1 MLPAKNDT
9 NPPKDRDLRKT
20 YRFLR
25 AHVLQRLIPQ
35 SRVAFNPRK
44 PVEIIGYLSM
54 PVGVGE
60 SARLC
65 AGALSEAGRAILLSD
80 VSTHPDEKSFAG
92 WAPPHVS
99 NDLPGSRIWHLNPPM
114 LPRAIA
120 KKGLANFTR
129 TFNIGYFAWEL
140 EVVPAEW
147 RNGLRYMNAVF
158 VPSEFTRRAIA
169 PLTAAPVIVVPHP
182 VTEKPAAEGMR
193 EKFGVE
199 KDAFLVSFIF
209 SAGSSINRK
218 NPQAVIE
225 AFRLFSAECPS
236 AFLLMKASGDIGRD
250 EALRE
255 LIASV
260 AGNARIKIV
269 TDKLS
274 NAEINGLIRSSDAY
288 LSLHRSEG
296 FGLTVAE
303 AIMHRTP
310 VVSTAWSGTEDF
322 CDPENSWLVA
332 SPLIPVVDSHPEF
345 AGLPSAVWANPSPE
359 IAAAHLG
366 DIFRAPERAREKAA
380 KAREFL
386 LRYLAEN
393 SYEKALQKLAAMQAS

>member
-1 MLPAKNDT
+1 MRT
-9 NPPKDRDLRKT
+9 V
-20 YRFLR
+20 YRYLR
-25 AHVLQRLIPQ
+25 AHILQRLIPR
-35 SRVAFNPRK
+35 SRLAFNPRK
-44 PVEIIGYLSM
+44 PVEIVGYLSM
-54 PVGVGE
+54 PVGIGE

-65 AGALSEAGRAILLSD
+65 AGALSEAGRAISLSD
-80 VSTHPDEKSFAG
+80 VSTHPGEKSFAG
-92 WAPPHVS
+92 WASSHLSAEP
-99 NDLPGSRIWHLNPPM
+99 PGSRIWHLNPPM
-114 LPRAIA
+114 LPRAIL
-120 KKGLANFTR
+120 KMGVANFTR
-129 TFNIGYFAWEL
+129 AFNIGYFAWEL

-158 VPSEFTRRAIA
+158 VPSEFTRRTIA
-169 PLTAAPVIVVPHP
+169 PLTAAPVMVVPHP
-182 VTEKPAAEGMR
+182 VTEKPAAEGIR
-193 EKFGVE
+193 EKLGIE

-225 AFRLFSAECPS
+225 AFRLFGAECPS
-236 AFLLMKASGDIGRD
+236 AFLLMKASGDIDKDQGLRD
-250 EALRE
+250 V
-255 LIASV
+255 IASV
-260 AGNARIKIV
+260 AGNSRIRII

-274 NAEINGLIRSSDAY
+274 DAEINGLIRSSNAY

-303 AIMHRTP
+303 AIMQHTP

-322 CDPENSWLVA
+322 CDPDNTWLVDT
-332 SPLIPVVDSHPEF
+332 PLIPVVDTHPEF
-345 AGLPSAVWANPSPE
+345 AGLESAVWADPSPE

-366 DIFRAPERAREKAA
+366 DIFRAPERAREKAG

>member
-1 MLPAKNDT
+1 MQIHR
-9 NPPKDRDLRKT
+9 KDRDLKKT

-25 AHVLQRLIPQ
+25 AHVLQRLIPR
-35 SRVAFNPRK
+35 SRAAFKPRE
-44 PVEIIGYLSM
+44 PVEIVGYLSM
-54 PVGVGE
+54 AVGVGE

-65 AGALSEAGRAILLSD
+65 AGALSETGRAISLSD

-92 WAPPHVS
+92 WAPSHLSTEP
-99 NDLPGSRIWHLNPPM
+99 PGSRIWHLNPPM
-114 LPRAIA
+114 LPRAIL

-129 TFNIGYFAWEL
+129 AFNIGYFAWEL

-169 PLTAAPVIVVPHP
+169 PLTKASVIVVPHP
-182 VTEKPAAEGMR
+182 VTEKPASEGMR
-193 EKFGVE
+193 EKFGIE

-225 AFRLFSAECPS
+225 AFRLFSADCPS
-236 AFLLMKASGDIGRD
+236 AFLLMKASGNIDKD

-255 LIASV
+255 LIASIS
-260 AGNARIKIV
+260 GESRIRIV

-288 LSLHRSEG
+288 VSLHRSEG

-310 VVSTAWSGTEDF
+310 VISTAWSGTEDF

-332 SPLIPVVDSHPEF
+332 SALIPVVDSHPEF
-345 AGLPSAVWANPSPE
+345 AGLPGAVWADPSPE
-359 IAAAHLG
+359 IAAAHLS
-366 DIFRAPERAREKAA
+366 DIFRAPERAREKAE

>member
-1 MLPAKNDT
+1 MQT
-9 NPPKDRDLRKT
+9 HRKDRDLRT
-20 YRFLR
+20 AYRFLR
-25 AHVLQRLIPQ
+25 AHVLQRLIPR

-44 PVEIIGYLSM
+44 PVEIVGYLSM
-54 PVGVGE
+54 PVGIGE

-65 AGALSEAGRAILLSD
+65 AGALSEAGRAISLSD

-92 WAPPHVS
+92 WVSSHLSTEPP
-99 NDLPGSRIWHLNPPM
+99 GGRIWHLNPPM
-114 LPRAIA
+114 LPRAIL

-129 TFNIGYFAWEL
+129 AFNIGYFAWEL

-158 VPSEFTRRAIA
+158 VPSEFTRRTIA
-169 PLTAAPVIVVPHP
+169 PLTKAPVIVVPHP
-182 VTEKPAAEGMR
+182 VTEKAASEGMR
-193 EKFGVE
+193 EKFGIG

-225 AFRLFSAECPS
+225 AFRLFAAECPS
-236 AFLLMKASGDIGRD
+236 AFLLMKASGNIDKD

-260 AGNARIKIV
+260 AGDTRIRIV

-274 NAEINGLIRSSDAY
+274 NADINGLIRSSDAY

-310 VVSTAWSGTEDF
+310 VISTAWSGTEDF

-332 SPLIPVVDSHPEF
+332 SPLIPVVDTHPEF
-345 AGLPSAVWANPSPE
+345 AGLPGAVWADPSPE
-359 IAAAHLG
+359 IAAAHLR
-366 DIFRAPERAREKAA
+366 DIFRAPERAREKAE

>member
-1 MLPAKNDT
+1 M
-9 NPPKDRDLRKT
+9 RRI
-20 YRFLR
+20 YRYLR
-25 AHVLQRLIPQ
+25 AHLLQRLIPR
-35 SRVAFNPRK
+35 SRLAFNPRK
-44 PVEIIGYLSM
+44 PVEIIGYFSM

-65 AGALSEAGRAILLSD
+65 AGALSQAGRAISLSD
-80 VSTHPDEKSFAG
+80 VSTHPDEKSFDG
-92 WAPPHVS
+92 WVS
-99 NDLPGSRIWHLNPPM
+99 SDLPAEPPGSRIWHLNPPM
-114 LPRAIA
+114 LPRAIL
-120 KKGLANFTR
+120 KMGVANFTR
-129 TFNIGYFAWEL
+129 AFNIGYFAWEL
-140 EVVPAEW
+140 EVAPAEW

-158 VPSEFTRRAIA
+158 VPSEFTRRTIA
-169 PLTAAPVIVVPHP
+169 PLTSAPVIVVPHP

-193 EKFGVE
+193 EKFGIE

-225 AFRLFSAECPS
+225 AFRLFSAECQS
-236 AFLLMKASGDIGRD
+236 AFLLMKASGDIGKD
-250 EALRE
+250 QGLRE

-260 AGNARIKIV
+260 AGDSRIRII

-274 NAEINGLIRSSDAY
+274 NAEINGLIRSSNAY

-310 VVSTAWSGTEDF
+310 VISTGWSGTEDF

-345 AGLPSAVWANPSPE
+345 AGLPGAVWADPSPE

-366 DIFRAPERAREKAA
+366 DIFRAPERAREKAG

>member
-1 MLPAKNDT
+1 MK
-9 NPPKDRDLRKT
+9 KT

-25 AHVLQRLIPQ
+25 AHVLQRLIPR
-35 SRVAFNPRK
+35 SRAAFKPRE
-44 PVEIIGYLSM
+44 PVEIVGYLSM
-54 PVGVGE
+54 AVGVGE

-65 AGALSEAGRAILLSD
+65 AGALSETGRAISLSD

-92 WAPPHVS
+92 WAPSHLSTEP
-99 NDLPGSRIWHLNPPM
+99 PGSRIWHLNPPM
-114 LPRAIA
+114 LPRAIL

-129 TFNIGYFAWEL
+129 AFNIGYFAWEL

-169 PLTAAPVIVVPHP
+169 PLTKASVIVVPHP
-182 VTEKPAAEGMR
+182 VTEKPASEGMR
-193 EKFGVE
+193 EKFGIE

-225 AFRLFSAECPS
+225 AFRLFSADCPS
-236 AFLLMKASGDIGRD
+236 AFLLMKASGNIDKD

-255 LIASV
+255 LIASIS
-260 AGNARIKIV
+260 GESRIRIV

-288 LSLHRSEG
+288 VSLHRSEG

-310 VVSTAWSGTEDF
+310 VISTAWSGTEDF

-332 SPLIPVVDSHPEF
+332 SALIPVVDSHPEF
-345 AGLPSAVWANPSPE
+345 AGLPGAVWADPSPE
-359 IAAAHLG
+359 IAAAHLS
-366 DIFRAPERAREKAA
+366 DIFRAPERAREKAE

>member
-1 MLPAKNDT
+1 MRT
-9 NPPKDRDLRKT
+9 I
-20 YRFLR
+20 YRYLR
-25 AHVLQRLIPQ
+25 AHVLQRLIPR
-35 SRVAFNPRK
+35 SRLAFNPRK
-44 PVEIIGYLSM
+44 PVEIVGYLSM
-54 PVGVGE
+54 PVGIGE

-65 AGALSEAGRAILLSD
+65 AHALSQAGRAISLSD
-80 VSTHPDEKSFAG
+80 VSTHPGEKSFAG
-92 WAPPHVS
+92 WVS
-99 NDLPGSRIWHLNPPM
+99 SHLPVEPAGSRIWHLNPPM
-114 LPRAIA
+114 LPRAIL
-120 KKGLANFTR
+120 KMGLAKFTR
-129 TFNIGYFAWEL
+129 AFNIGYFAWEL

-158 VPSEFTRRAIA
+158 VPSEFTRRTIA

-182 VTEKPAAEGMR
+182 VAEKPAAEGIR
-193 EKFGVE
+193 EKFGIE

-225 AFRLFSAECPS
+225 TFRLFSAECPS
-236 AFLLMKASGDIGRD
+236 AFLLMKASGDIGKD
-250 EALRE
+250 QGLRE
-255 LIASV
+255 VIASV
-260 AGNARIKIV
+260 AGDSRIRIV

-274 NAEINGLIRSSDAY
+274 NAEISGLIRSSNAY

-303 AIMHRTP
+303 AIMHCTP
-310 VVSTAWSGTEDF
+310 VISTAWSGTEDF

-345 AGLPSAVWANPSPE
+345 AGLPGAVWADPSPE

-366 DIFRAPERAREKAA
+366 DIFRAPERAREKAG
-380 KAREFL
+380 KARAFL

>member
-1 MLPAKNDT
+1 M
-9 NPPKDRDLRKT
+9 RKT

-25 AHVLQRLIPQ
+25 AHVLQRLIPR

-65 AGALSEAGRAILLSD
+65 AGVLSEAGRAILLSD

-182 VTEKPAAEGMR
+182 VIEKPAAEGMR

-250 EALRE
+250 EGLRE

-366 DIFRAPERAREKAA
+366 DIFRAPERAREKAT

>member
-1 MLPAKNDT
+1 MRT
-9 NPPKDRDLRKT
+9 T

-25 AHVLQRLIPQ
+25 AHFLQRLIPR
-35 SRVAFNPRK
+35 SRIAFNPRK
-44 PVEIIGYLSM
+44 PVEIVGYLSM
-54 PVGVGE
+54 AVGIGE

-65 AGALSEAGRAILLSD
+65 ADALSEAGRAISLSD
-80 VSTHPDEKSFAG
+80 VSTNPDENSFAG
-92 WAPPHVS
+92 WMPSHLSVE
-99 NDLPGSRIWHLNPPM
+99 LPGSRIWHLNPPM
-114 LPRAIA
+114 LPRAIL
-120 KKGLANFTR
+120 KKGVSNFTSA
-129 TFNIGYFAWEL
+129 FNIGYFAWEL

-169 PLTAAPVIVVPHP
+169 PLTKAPVIVVPHP
-182 VTEKPAAEGMR
+182 VTEKPATEGMR
-193 EKFGVE
+193 EKFGIA

-225 AFRLFSAECPS
+225 AFRIFSAECPS
-236 AFLLMKASGDIGRD
+236 AFLLMKASGDISKD
-250 EALRE
+250 EGLRE
-255 LIASV
+255 LVGSV
-260 AGNARIKIV
+260 AGDSRISIV

-274 NAEINGLIRSSDAY
+274 NSEINGLIRSSDAY

-303 AIMHRTP
+303 AIMQHTP
-310 VVSTAWSGTEDF
+310 VVSTAWSGTADF
-322 CDPENSWLVA
+322 CDPDNTWLVG
-332 SPLIPVVDSHPEF
+332 SSLIPVVDTHPEF
-345 AGLPSAVWANPSPE
+345 AALEGAVWADPSPE
-359 IAAAHLG
+359 EAAAYLRE
-366 DIFRAPERAREKAA
+366 IFRAPELAREKAE